1 TTFTSCCCFFSR
13 VLLKASGFGLTNQS
27 QFIHFKNV
35 FLLPGRQPASLNA
48 RVVGGNDAPDG
59 AWPWQVSLQWRGRPF
74 CGASLISRDWVLTAA
89 HCVTGFLDLT
99 AENWVVYLGRM
110 RQKGSNTNEVS
121 RKICRVV
128 RHPGH
133 NSFAALEHDIALLRL
148 SSPVTFTDYIQPV
161 CLAAEGSRFGA
172 GTPSWVTGWGR
183 INYMGESLQEVE
195 VPVVGGAECQ
205 LAYNETGLSI
215 TENMICAGL
224 LTTGGKDSCQG
235 DSGGPMVSRQ
245 GTAWVQSGIVSFG
258 KGCAEPYFPG
268 VYTRVSQYQKW
279 ISSHITGQQP
289 GFVKFNSTEP
299 VDPATT
305 VTDAPTMLFPV
316 PHARRGKW

>member
-1 TTFTSCCCFFSR
+1 MDMSNQQPGESGPCMQ
-13 VLLKASGFGLTNQS
+13 GFGLTNQS

-74 CGASLISRDWVLTAA
+74 CVPL
-89 HCVTGFLDLT
+89 
-99 AENWVVYLGRM
+99 
-110 RQKGSNTNEVS
+110 
-121 RKICRVV
+121 
-128 RHPGH
+128 P
-133 NSFAALEHDIALLRL
+133 
-148 SSPVTFTDYIQPV
+148 SPQ
-161 CLAAEGSRFGA
+161 
-172 GTPSWVTGWGR
+172 
-183 INYMGESLQEVE
+183 SLQEVE

-279 ISSHITGQQP
+279 I
-289 GFVKFNSTEP
+289 
-299 VDPATT
+299 
-305 VTDAPTMLFPV
+305 
-316 PHARRGKW
+316 RRGGRRRGRRPGRHTSALRAPC